1 MLMNKILRYSF
12 VALMAMVF
20 GNVMA
25 ENVIW
30 SEDFSSYTAKDVPTG
45 GTYNYVCTGTT
56 FDDTGVAKSG
66 TMIYD
71 ANLAGGNSPELLI
84 AKNGGSFQATINLG
98 TISGDMTLSFKAN
111 KNLTVAVEGGT
122 LGTNTGS
129 GNDYVYAITG
139 ASGSLVITFT
149 NNTDKNARFDNI
161 KLSTG
166 DSKKPAGLSW
176 GTSSRTVT
184 IGADDNVFPT
194 LSNENNLA
202 VTYDSSD
209 KTIATIA
216 ADGTITLLAAG
227 ETTISASSE
236 ATDEYEAGHAE
247 YKLTVKAALDPNAK
261 GQVNNPYTVAEALE
275 VINALENG
283 ATTSDK
289 FYVKGFV
296 VGTPDIQK
304 KDDGTF
310 YGNANFDIADTKG
323 GSDKLTCYRLKGL
336 ENANI
341 DSEDYIKEN
350 DRLVVMGQFQKFV
363 KNEVVTPEVKN
374 GHIVSIETPHTITIT
389 NTEHGNITLDK
400 YEAFA
405 GEKVS
410 VIGQTTDDGWDMD
423 EPTITAENGEKVEIG
438 GNDEDGHYIIMPA
451 SNVTIALNVS
461 KLYTI
466 TPVFNSEQGDITGI
480 TFNSENNPIYKKA
493 GKNIQFT
500 VTAKEGFKVESV
512 TAATA
517 DNTPIT
523 VNVAADNS
531 YYEFQMPASD
541 VTITATFSSTSGIS
555 NVNAAKAENG
565 VMYNL
570 AGQKVNNGY
579 KGVVI
584 MNGKKMLNK

>member
-1 MLMNKILRYSF
+1 MNKILRYSF

-30 SEDFSSYTAKDVPTG
+30 SEDFSSYAANDVPSG
-45 GTYNYVCTGTT
+45 GTYNYVCTDGASATKIYEEALAQGT
-56 FDDTGVAKSG
+56 
-66 TMIYD
+66 
-71 ANLAGGNSPELLI
+71 SPELLVS
-84 AKNGGSFQATINLG
+84 KKSSTKDGGTFSATIELG
-98 TISGDMTLSFKAN
+98 SNTVDMTLSFKSN
-111 KNLTVAVEGGT
+111 KNLTVTVEGGSI
-122 LGTNTGS
+122 GTNTGS

-139 ASGSLVITFT
+139 ATGSLKITFT
-149 NNTDKNARFDNI
+149 NGLTSNARLDNI

-438 GNDEDGHYIIMPA
+438 GNDEEGHYIIMPA

-466 TPVFNSEQGDITGI
+466 TPVFNSEQGYITGI
-480 TFNSENNPIYKKA
+480 TFNSEHNPIYKKA

-500 VTAKEGFKVESV
+500 VTAKEGFQIESV

-517 DNTPIT
+517 DNSPIT

-584 MNGKKMLNK
+584 MNGKKMMK

>member
-30 SEDFSSYTAKDVPTG
+30 SEDFSSYAANDVPSG
-45 GTYNYVCTGTT
+45 GTYNYVCTDGASATKIYEEALAQGT
-56 FDDTGVAKSG
+56 
-66 TMIYD
+66 
-71 ANLAGGNSPELLI
+71 SPELLVS
-84 AKNGGSFQATINLG
+84 KKSSTKDGGTFSATIELG
-98 TISGDMTLSFKAN
+98 SNTVDMTLSFKSN
-111 KNLTVAVEGGT
+111 KNLTVTVEGGS

-139 ASGSLVITFT
+139 ATGSLKITFT
-149 NNTDKNARFDNI
+149 NGLTSNARLDNI

-209 KTIATIA
+209 KTVATIA
-216 ADGTITLLAAG
+216 ADGAITLLAAG

-236 ATDEYEAGHAE
+236 ETDEFEAGKAE
-247 YKLTVKAALDPNAK
+247 YKLIVKAALDPNAK

-438 GNDEDGHYIIMPA
+438 GNDEEGHYIIMPA
-451 SNVTIALNVS
+451 SNVTIALNFS

-517 DNTPIT
+517 DNSPIT
-523 VNVAADNS
+523 VNIAADNS

>member
-1 MLMNKILRYSF
+1 MNKILRYSF

-30 SEDFSSYTAKDVPTG
+30 SEDFSSYAANDVPSG
-45 GTYNYVCTGTT
+45 GTYNYVCTDGASATKIYEEALAQGT
-56 FDDTGVAKSG
+56 
-66 TMIYD
+66 
-71 ANLAGGNSPELLI
+71 SPELLVS
-84 AKNGGSFQATINLG
+84 KKSSTKDGGTFSATIELG
-98 TISGDMTLSFKAN
+98 SNTVDMTLSFKSN
-111 KNLTVAVEGGT
+111 KNLTVTVEGGS

-139 ASGSLVITFT
+139 ATGSLKITFT
-149 NNTDKNARFDNI
+149 NGLTSNARLDNI

-209 KTIATIA
+209 KTVATIA
-216 ADGTITLLAAG
+216 ADGAITLLAAG

-236 ATDEYEAGHAE
+236 ETDEFEAGKAE
-247 YKLTVKAALDPNAK
+247 YKLIVKAALDPNAK

-438 GNDEDGHYIIMPA
+438 GNDEEGHYIIMPA
-451 SNVTIALNVS
+451 SNVTIALNFS

-517 DNTPIT
+517 DNSPIT
-523 VNVAADNS
+523 VNIAADNS

>member
-1 MLMNKILRYSF
+1 MNKILRYSF

-30 SEDFSSYTAKDVPTG
+30 SEDFSSYAANDVPSG
-45 GTYNYVCTGTT
+45 GTYNYVCTDGASATKIYEEALAQGT
-56 FDDTGVAKSG
+56 
-66 TMIYD
+66 
-71 ANLAGGNSPELLI
+71 SPELLVS
-84 AKNGGSFQATINLG
+84 KKSSTKDGGTFSATIELG
-98 TISGDMTLSFKAN
+98 SNTVDMTLSFKSN
-111 KNLTVAVEGGT
+111 KNLTVTVEGGSI
-122 LGTNTGS
+122 GTNTGS

-139 ASGSLVITFT
+139 ATGSLKIKFT
-149 NNTDKNARFDNI
+149 NGLTSNARLDNI

-194 LSNENNLA
+194 LSNENNLT
-202 VTYDSSD
+202 VTYNSSD
-209 KTIATIA
+209 ETVATIA
-216 ADGTITLLAAG
+216 ADGAITLLAAG

-236 ATDEYEAGHAE
+236 ETDEFEAGKAE
-247 YKLTVKAALDPNAK
+247 YKLIVKAALDPNAK

-466 TPVFNSEQGDITGI
+466 TPVFNSEQGYITGI
-480 TFNSENNPIYKKA
+480 TFNSEHNPIYKKA

-500 VTAKEGFKVESV
+500 VKAKEGFQIESV

-517 DNTPIT
+517 DNSPIT

-555 NVNAAKAENG
+555 NVNAAKAENS

>member
-1 MLMNKILRYSF
+1 MNKILRYSF
-12 VALMAMVF
+12 VALLAMVF

-30 SEDFSSYTAKDVPTG
+30 SEDFSSYAAKDVPTG

-466 TPVFNSEQGDITGI
+466 TPVFNSEQGYITGI
-480 TFNSENNPIYKKA
+480 TFNSEHNPIYKKA

-500 VTAKEGFKVESV
+500 VKAKEGFQIESV

>member
-1 MLMNKILRYSF
+1 MNKILRYSF

-71 ANLAGGNSPELLI
+71 ANLAGGDSPELLI

-466 TPVFNSEQGDITGI
+466 TPVFNSEQGYITGI

>member
-1 MLMNKILRYSF
+1 MNKILRYSF
-12 VALMAMVF
+12 VALLAMVF

-323 GSDKLTCYRLKGL
+323 GSDKITCYRLKGL

-466 TPVFNSEQGDITGI
+466 TPVFNSEQGYITGI
-480 TFNSENNPIYKKA
+480 TFNSEHNPIYKKA

-500 VTAKEGFKVESV
+500 VKAKEGFQIESV

>member
-1 MLMNKILRYSF
+1 MNKILRYSF
-12 VALMAMVF
+12 VALLAMIV

-30 SEDFSSYTAKDVPTG
+30 SEDFSSYAANDVPSG
-45 GTYNYVCTGTT
+45 GTYNYVCTDGASATKIYEEALAQGT
-56 FDDTGVAKSG
+56 
-66 TMIYD
+66 
-71 ANLAGGNSPELLI
+71 SPELLVS
-84 AKNGGSFQATINLG
+84 KKSSTKDGGTFSATIELG
-98 TISGDMTLSFKAN
+98 SNTVDMTLSFKSN
-111 KNLTVAVEGGT
+111 KNLTVTVEGGSI
-122 LGTNTGS
+122 GTNTGS

-139 ASGSLVITFT
+139 ATGSLKITFT
-149 NNTDKNARFDNI
+149 NGLTSNARLDNI

-466 TPVFNSEQGDITGI
+466 TPVFNSEQGYITGI
-480 TFNSENNPIYKKA
+480 TFNSEHNPIYKKA

-500 VTAKEGFKVESV
+500 VKAKEGFQIESV

-555 NVNAAKAENG
+555 NVNAAKAENS